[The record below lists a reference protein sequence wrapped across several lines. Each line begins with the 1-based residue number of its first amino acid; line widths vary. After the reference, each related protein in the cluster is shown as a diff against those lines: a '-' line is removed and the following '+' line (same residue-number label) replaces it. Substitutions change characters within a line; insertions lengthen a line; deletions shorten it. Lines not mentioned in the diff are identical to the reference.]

1 MLTLPPLTELRAF
14 EAAAR
19 HLSFKAAADELGV
32 TPTAVSH
39 QIRLLE
45 QHCGQ
50 SLFRRRPRPLA
61 LTAAGERLFPV
72 IRDGLA
78 KFSIAFSSIR
88 GDRTSPLRVTATNAF
103 AGRWLVPRLPSW
115 CKAHPG
121 IALEVIGTDAVL
133 DLGAGD
139 ADLAIR
145 YARTPPPNL
154 VAQQLFRDRFFAVC
168 SPALLPHDRP
178 IRRLADLKKYP
189 LIECFWSPSDP
200 EAPTWRRWEARARVA
215 FRNRFEIGSADLSF
229 REESHGIEAAIAGQ
243 GIALCSDILVGSE
256 LKSGKLIKLFDIAL
270 PGFGFYIVY
279 RSSHPRRRAISAFVG
294 WARSID
300 PIEPGAA
307 SYLLDT

>member
-1 MLTLPPLTELRAF
+1 MLNLPPLTELRAF

-19 HLSFKAAADELGV
+19 HLSFKAAAAELGV
-32 TPTAVSH
+32 TPTAISH

-50 SLFRRRPRPLA
+50 PLFRRRPRPMA

-78 KFSIAFSSIR
+78 KFAIAFSSVR
-88 GDRTSPLRVTATNAF
+88 GDKRGPLRVTATNAF

-115 CKAHPG
+115 RKAHPG
-121 IALEVIGTDAVL
+121 ISLEVIGTDAVL
-133 DLGAGD
+133 DLNAGE

-145 YARTPPPNL
+145 YARTPPPNF

-168 SPALLPHDRP
+168 SPTLLSQVRP
-178 IRRLADLKKYP
+178 IRTPADLRKYP
-189 LIECFWSPSDP
+189 LIECFWSPSDS
-200 EAPTWRRWEARARVA
+200 EAPTWRRWETRARAV
-215 FRNRFEIGSADLSF
+215 FRKGFEIGCSPELSF

-243 GIALCSDILVGSE
+243 GIALCSDILVASE
-256 LKSGKLIKLFDIAL
+256 LKSGKLIKVFDLAL

-279 RSSHPRRRAISAFVG
+279 RSGHPRHRAISAFVA
-294 WARSID
+294 WARSVD
-300 PIEPGAA
+300 
-307 SYLLDT
+307 

>member
-1 MLTLPPLTELRAF
+1 MLDLPPLTELRAF

-19 HLSFKAAADELGV
+19 HLSFKAAASELGV
-32 TPTAVSH
+32 TPTAISH

-50 SLFRRRPRPLA
+50 PLFRRRPRPMA

-78 KFSIAFSSIR
+78 KFAIAFSSVR
-88 GDRTSPLRVTATNAF
+88 GDKRGPLRVTATNAF

-115 CKAHPG
+115 RKAHPG

-133 DLGAGD
+133 DLGAGE

-168 SPALLPHDRP
+168 NPALLSQDRP
-178 IRRLADLKKYP
+178 IRTPADLRKYP
-189 LIECFWSPSDP
+189 LIDCFWSPSDS
-200 EAPTWRRWEARARVA
+200 EAPTWNRWETRARSA
-215 FRNRFEIGSADLSF
+215 FRKGFEIGGSPDLSF

-243 GIALCSDILVGSE
+243 GIALCSDVLVAGE
-256 LKSGKLIKLFDIAL
+256 LKSGKLIKVFDIAL

-279 RSSHPRRRAISAFVG
+279 RSGHPRHRAISAFVS
-294 WARSID
+294 WARSVD
-300 PIEPGAA
+300 
-307 SYLLDT
+307 